1 MQWARNRRNRGDTP
15 PRLANDNIVA
25 QDNNSSQ
32 HQYRPG
38 DTKSRARTGPGRRT
52 WAMAG
57 RMAALKKQELA
68 SVRSSAARKTA
79 AGDRSDEKPLSLGSL
94 DGHLGYFLRRIQ
106 VWVFQD
112 FIRTL
117 ASIDLRPAQYSV
129 LSVIAANRGLSQADV
144 AQVLGI
150 ERARLVRLLDRLEKR
165 GLTQRL
171 ASPVDRRSHAL
182 QLTPAGQAL
191 LKRARALA
199 QVHEGNL
206 IEKLGVANHA
216 RLIEALRAFDARR

>member
-1 MQWARNRRNRGDTP
+1 M
-15 PRLANDNIVA
+15 
-25 QDNNSSQ
+25 
-32 HQYRPG
+32 
-38 DTKSRARTGPGRRT
+38 
-52 WAMAG
+52 MAG
-57 RMAALKKQELA
+57 RTAALKKEEFA
-68 SVRSSAARKTA
+68 GTRPAGARKA
-79 AGDRSDEKPLSLGSL
+79 APANRNGEKPLSLGLL
-94 DGHLGYFLRRIQ
+94 DHHLGYFLRRIQ

-144 AQVLGI
+144 AQLLGI

-191 LKRARALA
+191 LRRARTLA
-199 QVHEGNL
+199 QVHEANL
-206 IEKLGVANHA
+206 IGKLGIANHTQ
-216 RLIEALRAFDARR
+216 LIEALRGFDPRR

>member
-1 MQWARNRRNRGDTP
+1 MPSTSNRPVTNPEFAPNRDASRGAMQ
-15 PRLANDNIVA
+15 
-25 QDNNSSQ
+25 
-32 HQYRPG
+32 
-38 DTKSRARTGPGRRT
+38 RAKPKGTN
-52 WAMAG
+52 AMAE
-57 RMAALKKQELA
+57 R
-68 SVRSSAARKTA
+68 TA
-79 AGDRSDEKPLSLGSL
+79 AVKKADLSGARSAIGGTAGNEHRGGDKLLSLGVL
-94 DGHLGYFLRRIQ
+94 DGHLGYFLRRVQ

-129 LSVIAANRGLSQADV
+129 LAVIGANRGLSQADV
-144 AQVLGI
+144 AHLLGI

-191 LKRARALA
+191 LKRAKALA
-199 QVHEGNL
+199 AVHEANL
-206 IEKLGVANHA
+206 LQHFGAANHA
-216 RLIEALRAFDARR
+216 RMMEALRGFDARR

>member
-1 MQWARNRRNRGDTP
+1 
-15 PRLANDNIVA
+15 
-25 QDNNSSQ
+25 
-32 HQYRPG
+32 
-38 DTKSRARTGPGRRT
+38 
-52 WAMAG
+52 MAG
-57 RMAALKKQELA
+57 RTAALKKEELTGTRPA
-68 SVRSSAARKTA
+68 AARKA
-79 AGDRSDEKPLSLGSL
+79 ASVDRNGQSPLSLGVL
-94 DGHLGYFLRRIQ
+94 DGHLGYFLRRVQ

-117 ASIDLRPAQYSV
+117 SSIDLRPAQYSV
-129 LSVIAANRGLSQADV
+129 LSVIAANRGMSQADV
-144 AQVLGI
+144 AQLLGI

-199 QVHEGNL
+199 QVHEANL
-206 IEKLGVANHA
+206 VDKLGIANHA
-216 RLIEALRAFDARR
+216 RLLEALRSFDARR